1 MDEEQWKSGAKTR
14 DQLLLCSLLL
24 PKVTRNGKKRRERE
38 KHFSPFSFFQLIPH
52 ASSSAPVILASTHA
66 ALSGYSEIEIH
77 LSA

>member
-1 MDEEQWKSGAKTR
+1 MEKWGENEGPAASVLAAAAQGH
-14 DQLLLCSLLL
+14 
-24 PKVTRNGKKRRERE
+24 PKRKKEKRKRK